1 MEHRIRVWGAPKLP
15 SDLEPCPLS
24 GALLTCVGNTRGR
37 NTVRAALGSEHLLY
51 GVICAF
57 SIFTLQS
64 CSECRKIV
72 VTGPSVSPAPL
83 FIFTE
88 LHKRRYLELCIPN
101 QDIQQ
106 SKL

>member
-1 MEHRIRVWGAPKLP
+1 MEPRIRVGGAPKLP
-15 SDLEPCPLS
+15 SDLAPCPLS
-24 GALLTCVGNTRGR
+24 GALLTCVGNTRDR
-37 NTVRAALGSEHLLY
+37 NAVQAAVGSEHLLF

-64 CSECRKIV
+64 CSECREIG